1 MIARVLESHQPPST
15 FRTSR
20 RVRASVMLAYFLVLL
35 SPIVSGQNIPINPAP
50 GFGQIPQGAGACSV
64 EKSCADL
71 APLMIQ
77 SALGPSPLENNLREL
92 VDLTGGQSTGPAV
105 SGRAASWAV
114 AALRRAGVDQVHTEK
129 FGADSGGGP
138 AQSENVVGE
147 IRGRDKPDE
156 FVLLGAHL
164 DSQGS
169 GPRALNNGSNVAMVI
184 DAARVIHAS
193 GNIPRRSIRF
203 VLFTGGPP
211 QEPGSQAYAHAH
223 RAELDRMVA
232 GIFVDCGTG
241 HVTGYSLGGRN
252 DLLAAVGQTLEP
264 LRSIGAMTYTL
275 DAPADTD
282 NLDFELEGIPTL
294 VTNRDSATDKSSD
307 RPGPESVNPV
317 NLAELKRSV
326 AIAAVAAYALADA
339 GARVGHRQTRAEVEQ
354 LLRDSGLEQI
364 LKSDGGWTAWEN
376 GGRGRQP

>member
-1 MIARVLESHQPPST
+1 MITKVLESHQPPST

-20 RVRASVMLAYFLVLL
+20 RVRASVLLACFLVLL
-35 SPIVSGQNIPINPAP
+35 IPIVSGQNIPINPAP
-50 GFGQIPQGAGACSV
+50 GFGQVPQGAGACSV

-92 VDLTGGQSTGPAV
+92 VDLTGGQSTGPGV

-129 FGADSGGGP
+129 FVTDTGGGS
-138 AQSENVVGE
+138 AESENVVGE

-164 DSQGS
+164 DSKGS
-169 GPRALNNGSNVAMVI
+169 GPRALHNGSNVAMVI

-193 GNIPRRSIRF
+193 GNVPRRSIRF

-211 QEPGSQAYAHAH
+211 HESGSQAFAHAH

-232 GIFVDCGTG
+232 GIFIDCGAG
-241 HVTGYSLGGRN
+241 HVTGYSLEGRN

-275 DAPADTD
+275 DAPADPD

-294 VTNRDSATDKSSD
+294 VTNRNVASDKSSD
-307 RPGPESVNPV
+307 RPGPESVDGV
-317 NLAELKRSV
+317 NRAELKRSV

-339 GARVGHRQTRAEVEQ
+339 SARLGHRQTRAEVEQ
-354 LLRDSGLEQI
+354 LLRNSGLEQI
-364 LKSDGGWTAWEN
+364 LKNDGGWTAWEN